1 MRCGFFILIV
11 FFLVIGCSQKKSAK
25 MKPLDPANMDL
36 TVSPTEDFY
45 HFANGNWL
53 KNNPIPPEYSR
64 WGSFEY
70 LAEKNLKDLRTILE
84 EAATDTTKPKGSN
97 LRKIG
102 DFYAS
107 GMDSAKIEAEG
118 IQPIREELD
127 RIEAVK
133 SKKELQEAMAH
144 LQSLGTNAGFYF
156 FSAQDKKNS
165 GMMIG
170 WLYQGGLGLPDRDY
184 YLNKDERSKHLR
196 EKYVA
201 HVTNMFKLLGQS
213 PEQAAQSAQT
223 VMKVETRLAK
233 ASMTRLEQRNPV
245 ATYHKMPVKKLQ
257 KLAPD
262 FDWTTYFQNVGVA
275 HPGEINVA
283 QPEFFKA
290 IGKMMRQVRLKA
302 WKTYLCWQFIHSAA
316 DYLNTAFIN
325 ENFDFYGKTLQGKEE
340 LPPRW
345 KRVLRETSRDLGEA
359 VGQIYV
365 ERFFPP
371 EAKQR
376 ALEMVM
382 NLKAAFRER
391 IKKVDWMSEKTR
403 QKALHKLDA
412 FNVKIGYPDKW
423 KDYSGLEITRDSYV
437 MNTLR
442 AANFEFKR
450 ELAKI
455 GKPVDRSE
463 WGLTPQTVNAY
474 YQPFMN
480 EIVFPAAILQ
490 PPFFNAEADDAVNYG
505 AMGVVIGH
513 EMTHGFDDQGR
524 QFDEK
529 GNLNDWWTKED
540 AEKFKARAALL
551 ADEFDHF
558 TPIDT
563 FHINGKLT
571 LGENIAD
578 LGGLNIAYDAL
589 QKALKEHP
597 QPKKIDGFTPEQRFF
612 LSYAQVWRNN
622 IRKENLILRLKT
634 DVHSPGEFRTN
645 GELMNL
651 PAFYAAFGVKE
662 GDKMYL
668 PPEKRVKIW

>member
-1 MRCGFFILIV
+1 MRYGLFILIV
-11 FFLVIGCSQKKSAK
+11 LLLGIGCSQKESAK

-36 TVSPTEDFY
+36 TVSPGEDFY
-45 HFANGNWL
+45 RYANGTWL

-84 EAATDTTKPKGSN
+84 EAASDTTTPKGSN

-118 IQPIREELD
+118 IQPLREELG
-127 RIEAVK
+127 RIEAIQ
-133 SKKELQEAMAH
+133 SKKELQEAIAN
-144 LQSLGTNAGFYF
+144 LQSLGSNVGFYF
-156 FSAQDKKNS
+156 FAAQDKKNS
-165 GMMIG
+165 DMMIG

-184 YLNKDERSKHLR
+184 YLNRDERSKQLR
-196 EKYVA
+196 EKYAA

-213 PEQAAQSAQT
+213 PEQAAQLAQT

-245 ATYHKMPVKKLQ
+245 ATYHKMSVKKLQ
-257 KLAPD
+257 KLSPH
-262 FDWTTYFQNVGVA
+262 FDWKTYFQNVGVA
-275 HPGEINVA
+275 QPGDINVA
-283 QPEFFKA
+283 QPEFFKE
-290 IGKMMRQVRLKA
+290 ISKMIRQVPLRD
-302 WKTYLCWQFIHSAA
+302 WKTYLRWHLVHSSA
-316 DYLNTAFIN
+316 DYLSRAFVDEDFN
-325 ENFDFYGKTLQGKEE
+325 FYGKTLQGKEK
-340 LPPRW
+340 LSPRW

-391 IKKVDWMSEKTR
+391 IKKVDWMSEETR

-412 FNVKIGYPDKW
+412 FHVKIGYPDKW

-437 MNTLR
+437 TNVMR
-442 AANFEFKR
+442 AADFEFKR

-490 PPFFNAEADDAVNYG
+490 PPFFNADADDAVNYG

-529 GNLNDWWTKED
+529 GNLNNWWTKED
-540 AEKFKARAALL
+540 VEKFKARAAQL

-558 TPIDT
+558 TPVDT

-589 QKALKEHP
+589 QKALKENP
-597 QPKKIDGFTPEQRFF
+597 QPEKIDGFTPEQRFF

-622 IRKENLILRLKT
+622 IRKENLLLRLKT